1 MYEMLAGKSPF
12 DIVGAS
18 DNPDCNTEDFLF
30 QGLCVMEEKVDGSV
44 LKFSIDLQ
52 TNANVKFIL
61 LTWTSSYLW
70 SFLYSNLVLLL
81 FEW

>member
-1 MYEMLAGKSPF
+1 MLAGKSPF

-52 TNANVKFIL
+52 TCKCKVYFTDMNQFLSLEFSAFKF
-61 LTWTSSYLW
+61 
-70 SFLYSNLVLLL
+70 SFTII
-81 FEW
+81 